1 MPYGSMK
8 LKMFW
13 LEIDLQF
20 YVDTISSYIS
30 REYVRRTID
39 GEDVTPATIEE
50 VLSFYNMATR
60 TILDYMA
67 TTIGT

>member
-1 MPYGSMK
+1 MR
-8 LKMFW
+8 
-13 LEIDLQF
+13 
-20 YVDTISSYIS
+20 S

-50 VLSFYNMATR
+50 VLNFYNMATR

-67 TTIGT
+67 TTIGKYTFTYIVNAWQLNA